1 MKFLNGN
8 ELRRAFTAA
17 TSCLERYRDAI
28 NALNVFPVPDGDTG
42 TNMLLTMRS
51 AMEQCPKSSGA
62 SAGEVASGL
71 ADGAFWGAR
80 GNSGVILSQLFR
92 GFADAIN
99 EEDVCDVAG
108 LRRAFSLGAEAA
120 YRSVSQPV
128 EGTMLTVM
136 RAASEAVGKPAV
148 DENKAD
154 ILSVWETAFRSA
166 TDAHFDT
173 PSQLPILKEAGVV
186 DAGGLGV
193 VVILG
198 GALCSLTGREWDLV
212 DDAVAA
218 CCVEPVGTGGAQPSI
233 DSNFLDTSLESTWGY
248 CIQYVI
254 DGAGPAVDQVRAGI
268 GQDLDQSAVIVG
280 DGRYVRVH
288 VHALDPG
295 SALTFGG
302 SFGQLEQ
309 IKVENMGQQNS
320 QFVAGH
326 QSVKTTQAALVV
338 VAVAQ
343 GAGLAR
349 LFLDTGCAGVIDGG
363 QTMNPS
369 VGQILEAA
377 KSTGSQDVIVLPNNP
392 NIVATARQSA
402 GANPN
407 LHVVPS
413 KTVPQGVAAL
423 LAFSP
428 ESTLEHNL

>member
-1 MKFLNGN
+1 
-8 ELRRAFTAA
+8 
-17 TSCLERYRDAI
+17 
-28 NALNVFPVPDGDTG
+28 
-42 TNMLLTMRS
+42 MLS
-51 AMEQCPKSSGA
+51 
-62 SAGEVASGL
+62 
-71 ADGAFWGAR
+71 
-80 GNSGVILSQLFR
+80 
-92 GFADAIN
+92 
-99 EEDVCDVAG
+99 
-108 LRRAFSLGAEAA
+108 
-120 YRSVSQPV
+120 
-128 EGTMLTVM
+128 VM
-136 RAASEAVGKPAV
+136 RAASEAAGKSAV
-148 DENKAD
+148 DEDKAD
-154 ILSVWETAFRSA
+154 VLSLWGSAFRSA
-166 TDAHFDT
+166 TDALYET

-198 GALCSLTGREWDLV
+198 GALCSLTGRDWDLV
-212 DDAVAA
+212 DQAVAA
-218 CCVEPVGTGGAQPSI
+218 CCVEPVGSDGAQPSI
-233 DSNFLDTSLESTWGY
+233 DANFLDASLESTWGY

-254 DGAGPAVDQVRAGI
+254 DGAGPAVEQVRAEI

-280 DGRYVRVH
+280 DSRYVRVH

-295 SALTFGG
+295 TALTFGA

-343 GAGLAR
+343 GSGLAR
-349 LFLDTGCAGVIDGG
+349 LFRDTGCAGVIDGG

-369 VGQILEAA
+369 VGQFLDAA

-392 NIVATARQSA
+392 NVVSTARQSA

-428 ESTLEHNL
+428 ESTLEHNLKAMSDVLNDVVSIEVTQAVRSSTIGGVDVAEGQFIGLLEGELATSGDTPELALMAALDRAGLSSGLVVTIYQGELASGEAAQEMCQQLQRHTPGMQVDLLNGGQPHYHYLASVE